1 MKLRSLLA
9 QFLLTTVS
17 TSSLMMFAANQAAAQ
32 TVTNASDNAGNYPG
46 GWTNGANGGTGFGAW
61 AVTSSTNTN
70 GSAGAFIGNPT
81 NAGITTNAVFGAQAF
96 GLYANPEATGVFVN
110 TDRTFPLLQ
119 VGQTFSFQWAVNYES
134 GGGNKG
140 FNVYSG
146 GTGGAQIANVN
157 QGGPPGDITLN
168 GSNAITNYGT
178 APMTWSFTRTAPNNL
193 LVTSTPRDGSTNIA
207 YSTNITISAA
217 PDAIR
222 WYAANLSAS
231 FKDERQPYF
240 NNLLIAGPAPVT
252 NQVTFTVNMAYQASQ
267 GLFSTNNSDTV
278 QVLGDFNNWNTNS
291 NSIYALTNQGNNI
304 FGGTFPISATEGTPL
319 NYKFWNSATN
329 APNSGFE
336 SGANRVFTMG
346 ANGTTNTLP
355 VVYFSNLAGERFV
368 TFSVNMAIQEGK
380 GAFNP
385 ATNGVIIAGS
395 FNNWN
400 TNSNSIYA
408 LTNQGNNIYSG
419 SFLLSASTTNSTQEY
434 KYFATGTNAV
444 GYESAFN
451 RPFDLVFNTDG
462 SNSPALV
469 LATNYFSN
477 ELFYVTGTPLNAFST
492 TQGTASSAQS
502 VTVNGQGL
510 TADVSVVAP
519 TGFEIS
525 TNGASYVG
533 SLSIAPISNT
543 ISAATLYTRIAAS
556 AAVGSPAGNVD
567 LTSTGSQS
575 VNIAVSGTVNA
586 SGQTFANWSGGL
598 SNTPTLQL
606 QYAIG
611 GASSPTAT
619 NGVPS
624 VTTVTSNA
632 LAITAIVRTNDPNL
646 SVVGQAVID
655 LSAGVWSTNDVTM
668 TPGDQTGVGEGLQKQ
683 IWSVP
688 RSSDTKKFLRLRTV
702 LTNQ

>member
-1 MKLRSLLA
+1 MKLRSLFA
-9 QFLLTTVS
+9 QFLLTTLS
-17 TSSLMMFAANQAAAQ
+17 TSSLMFAANQAAAQ
-32 TVTNASDNAGNYPG
+32 TVTNASDNAGNYGG

-61 AVTSSTNTN
+61 TVTSSTNTN
-70 GSAGAFIGNPT
+70 AFAGAFIGNPT
-81 NAGITTNAVFGAQAF
+81 NAGITTNALFGSQAF
-96 GLYANPEATGVFVN
+96 AMYANPAGSGAFVDA
-110 TDRTFPLLQ
+110 DRTFPFLQ
-119 VGQTFSFQWAVNYES
+119 VGQTFSFQWAINFDSE
-134 GGGNKG
+134 GGNKG
-140 FNVYSG
+140 FNLLVSG
-146 GTGGAQIANVN
+146 NQLLNVN
-157 QGGPPGDITLN
+157 QGGFPGDIVLN
-168 GSNAITNYGT
+168 FGTNSVNTSNSITYGT
-178 APMTWSFTRTAPNNL
+178 GPMTWSFTRTTATNL
-193 LVTSTPRDGSTNIA
+193 LVTSTGRDGSNNIVFTTNIP
-207 YSTNITISAA
+207 ITDTPTSF
-217 PDAIR
+217 R
-222 WYAANLSAS
+222 WYAAGMGSGDA
-231 FKDERQPYF
+231 RQPYF
-240 NNLLIAGPAPVT
+240 NNLQIAGPAPVT

-278 QVLGDFNNWNTNS
+278 QVLGDFNNWNTSS

-385 ATNGVIIAGS
+385 ATNGVLIAGS

-408 LTNQGNNIYSG
+408 LTNQGNSIYSG
-419 SFLLSASTTNSTQEY
+419 SFLISASTTNSTQEY

-519 TGFEIS
+519 TGF
-525 TNGASYVG
+525 
-533 SLSIAPISNT
+533 
-543 ISAATLYTRIAAS
+543 
-556 AAVGSPAGNVD
+556 
-567 LTSTGSQS
+567 
-575 VNIAVSGTVNA
+575 
-586 SGQTFANWSGGL
+586 
-598 SNTPTLQL
+598 
-606 QYAIG
+606 
-611 GASSPTAT
+611 
-619 NGVPS
+619 
-624 VTTVTSNA
+624 
-632 LAITAIVRTNDPNL
+632 
-646 SVVGQAVID
+646 
-655 LSAGVWSTNDVTM
+655 
-668 TPGDQTGVGEGLQKQ
+668 
-683 IWSVP
+683 
-688 RSSDTKKFLRLRTV
+688 
-702 LTNQ
+702 

>member
-9 QFLLTTVS
+9 QFLLTTLS
-17 TSSLMMFAANQAAAQ
+17 TSSLMFAANQAAAQ
-32 TVTNASDNAGNYPG
+32 TVTNASDNAGNYGG

-61 AVTSSTNTN
+61 TVTSSTNTN
-70 GSAGAFIGNPT
+70 AFAGAFIGNPT

-119 VGQTFSFQWAVNYES
+119 VGQTFSFQWAVNFDSGS

-146 GTGGAQIANVN
+146 GTGGTQIANVN
-157 QGGPPGDITLN
+157 QGGFPGDITLS

-222 WYAANLSAS
+222 WYAANLSATDS
-231 FKDERQPYF
+231 DQRQPYF
-240 NNLLIAGPAPVT
+240 NNLQITGPAPVT
-252 NQVTFTVNMAYQASQ
+252 NQVTFTVNMSYQASQ

-278 QVLGDFNNWNTNS
+278 QVRGDFNNWTGTL
-291 NSIYALTNQGNNI
+291 LTNQGNNI

-336 SGANRVFTMG
+336 SGANRVLTMG
-346 ANGTTNTLP
+346 ANGATNTLP

-368 TFSVNMAIQEGK
+368 TFSVNMAIQQAK

-385 ATNGVIIAGS
+385 AS
-395 FNNWN
+395 NNVLVRGNFGGGWD
-400 TNSNSIYA
+400 I
-408 LTNQGNNIYSG
+408 LTNQLTSQGGNIYSG
-419 SFLLSASTTNSTQEY
+419 SFLLSSSNTNTSVAY
-434 KYFATGTNAV
+434 KFFTTGTTPGWEA
-444 GYESAFN
+444 GDDRTFN
-451 RPFDLVFNTDG
+451 LVFNTDG

-469 LATNYFSN
+469 LATNYFGN

-492 TQGTASSAQS
+492 TQGTASAAQS
-502 VTVNGQGL
+502 VTVSGQGL
-510 TADVSVVAP
+510 TTDVSVLAP
-519 TGFEIS
+519 TGFEVS

-611 GASSPTAT
+611 GASNPTAT

-688 RSSDTKKFLRLRTV
+688 RSSDTKKFLRLRTL

>member
-17 TSSLMMFAANQAAAQ
+17 TSSLIMFAANQAAAQ

-70 GSAGAFIGNPT
+70 AYAGAFIGNPT
-81 NAGITTNAVFGAQAF
+81 NAGITTNALFGSQSFAM
-96 GLYANPEATGVFVN
+96 YANPAGSGAFVDA
-110 TDRTFPLLQ
+110 DRTFPFLQ
-119 VGQTFSFQWAVNYES
+119 VGQTFSFQWAINFDSE
-134 GGGNKG
+134 GGNKG
-140 FNVYSG
+140 FNLLVSG
-146 GTGGAQIANVN
+146 NQLLKVN
-157 QGGPPGDITLN
+157 QGGFPGDIVLN
-168 GSNAITNYGT
+168 FGTNSVNTSNSITYGT
-178 APMTWSFTRTAPNNL
+178 GPMTWSFTRTTATNL
-193 LVTSTPRDGSTNIA
+193 LVTSTGRDGSNNIVFTTNIP
-207 YSTNITISAA
+207 ITDTPTSF
-217 PDAIR
+217 R
-222 WYAANLSAS
+222 WYAAGMGSGDA
-231 FKDERQPYF
+231 RQPYF
-240 NNLLIAGPAPVT
+240 NNLQIAGPTPVT
-252 NQVTFTVNMAYQASQ
+252 NQVTFTVNMSYQASQ

-278 QVLGDFNNWNTNS
+278 QVRGDFNNWTGTL
-291 NSIYALTNQGNNI
+291 LTNQGNNI

-336 SGANRVFTMG
+336 SGANRVLTMG

-400 TNSNSIYA
+400 TSSNSIYA

-419 SFLLSASTTNSTQEY
+419 SFLISASTTNSTQEY

-469 LATNYFSN
+469 LTTNYFGN

-519 TGFEIS
+519 TGFEVS

-611 GASSPTAT
+611 GASNPTAT

-632 LAITAIVRTNDPNL
+632 LAITAIVRTNDQNL

-668 TPGDQTGVGEGLQKQ
+668 TPGDQTGVGDGLQKQ

-688 RSSDTKKFLRLRTV
+688 RASDTKKFLRLRTV